1 MIFLKLF
8 TILLVIQSEIILEIK
23 GQHLYVSKTVCSIPN
38 FIKTNSDYYDHSN
51 GKINI
56 KNINKLWKN
65 VKFQMYLKHEK
76 ELHGMVKNKPA
87 NINFFNIMFYELKS
101 FITCLTKNNLI

>member
-1 MIFLKLF
+1 
-8 TILLVIQSEIILEIK
+8 
-23 GQHLYVSKTVCSIPN
+23 
-38 FIKTNSDYYDHSN
+38 
-51 GKINI
+51 
-56 KNINKLWKN
+56 
-65 VKFQMYLKHEK
+65 MYLKHEK